1 MEHVTKGARTRT
13 RKLRQS
19 QVDRVF
25 VAVLASAAPVPER
38 LGFCKLRP
46 AFVASWFKLSIEN
59 HRRTL
64 GSRVRVP
71 KRGFGSFPAADFRG
85 VSNIVPGVARLRG
98 TRVKPDILSKI

>member
-1 MEHVTKGARTRT
+1 M
-13 RKLRQS
+13 KLRQS
-19 QVDRVF
+19 QDDCVF
-25 VAVLASAAPVPER
+25 GAVLASAAPVPER

-46 AFVASWFKLSIEN
+46 AFVASRFKLSIEN

-64 GSRVRVP
+64 VSRVRVP

-98 TRVKPDILSKI
+98 TWVRPDILSKI